1 METENND
8 VFLTEAKEVSKD
20 LSVREL
26 VEEAIRNGEATF
38 SDTGALRT
46 VTGKH
51 TGRSPKDKFIVDT
64 PMTHKEVSWSNNQPC
79 SEDTFNKLYKKCLD
93 YVKTHKVYATQVIAG
108 ADSKY
113 QLKVRFI
120 TQLAWQ
126 QLFIKQLL
134 IKTQESCD
142 APADFTVVVVPDVK
156 ADPKVDGTYSD
167 AFVILNFDKK
177 IVLIGGGRYAGEL
190 KKSIFSVMNFLLPEH
205 GILTMHCSCNE
216 GAKGDVALFFGLS
229 GTGKTTLS
237 ADPNR
242 ALIGDDE
249 HGWGANGVFN
259 IEGGCYA
266 KCIDLTEESE
276 PEIYRA
282 IKFGAVMENVIV
294 DPKTGKPDYSDSS
307 LTQNTRVAYPLD
319 YIPNAKLPSIAAH
332 PKNIIFLTAD
342 AFGVLP
348 PVAKLTTAQAMYHYL
363 SGYTSKVA
371 GTETGIT
378 DPETTFSIGFGEP
391 FLPLSPL
398 IYAKLLGERITK
410 YHANVYL
417 VNTGWSGGVYG
428 VGKRMKLAYT
438 RAIITAIFEGTLGQ
452 DGWEKLSV
460 FDVEIPKSCPNVP
473 AEILN
478 PKNTWQDKAS
488 YDEYIHKLALRFN
501 ENTKRFAEDV
511 TPDILAAGPKI

>member
-1 METENND
+1 
-8 VFLTEAKEVSKD
+8 
-20 LSVREL
+20 
-26 VEEAIRNGEATF
+26 
-38 SDTGALRT
+38 
-46 VTGKH
+46 
-51 TGRSPKDKFIVDT
+51 
-64 PMTHKEVSWSNNQPC
+64 
-79 SEDTFNKLYKKCLD
+79 
-93 YVKTHKVYATQVIAG
+93 
-108 ADSKY
+108 
-113 QLKVRFI
+113 
-120 TQLAWQ
+120 
-126 QLFIKQLL
+126 
-134 IKTQESCD
+134 
-142 APADFTVVVVPDVK
+142 VVVPDVK

-242 ALIGDDE
+242 SLIGDDE

-294 DPKTGKPDYSDSS
+294 DPKTGKPDYSDGS

-319 YIPNAKLPSIAAH
+319 YIPNAKLPSIATH

-371 GTETGIT
+371 GTETGIV

-398 IYAKLLGERITK
+398 IYAKLLGERINEYK
-410 YHANVYL
+410 ANVYL

-438 RAIITAIFEGTLGQ
+438 RAIITAIFAGTLGQ
-452 DGWEKLSV
+452 AGWEKLPI
-460 FDVEIPKSCPNVP
+460 FDVEIPKSCPDVP

-478 PKNTWQDKAS
+478 PKNTWQDKAA
-488 YDEYIHKLALRFN
+488 YDEYLHKLALRFN
-501 ENTKRFAEDV
+501 ENTKRFAQDV
-511 TPDILAAGPKI
+511 TPEILAAGPKI